1 MMELFNYEIILFFII
16 IIVGFVLMY
25 KWDRYQR
32 KQEKKYFEEIEQL
45 MEESERK
52 FNESLDKQFEE
63 KKQSKSKKN

>member
-1 MMELFNYEIILFFII
+1 
-16 IIVGFVLMY
+16 MY